1 MGFLIHGP
9 ERGGRSLMFKT
20 VERNLSLTERT
31 QLQIEAL
38 IVDQSLRSGE
48 RLPPQDELAERL
60 GVSRTVIREAV
71 RFLIAKGLIEA
82 RKGSGVYVRPA
93 GGTADSVKTPELSVE
108 KEVPEVQGSAA
119 SKGGRLLPEERRR
132 RILEMLDQSES
143 VTVSDLVQR
152 LGVSRVTARADL
164 DSLGAEGAL
173 VRSHG
178 GALKPMDPRSDY
190 PLQLKQTLHHAEKVR
205 IAAAAAKLVHEGDTV
220 AFDSG
225 TTTCEVAK
233 QIKRLNFRSLT
244 VITNALN
251 IANELSGLPWI
262 SLIMTGGILRH
273 KSGSFTGPH
282 AHETLRNL
290 NADHLFLGAD
300 AIDVDA
306 GLTTPDILGAQVALR
321 MIELAREVTVVVD
334 ASKFGR
340 HSLTLS
346 GKIEDVDRVI
356 TDVRASSTHVD
367 SLRQHGI
374 EVLLV

>member
-1 MGFLIHGP
+1 
-9 ERGGRSLMFKT
+9 MFKA

-31 QLQIEAL
+31 EQQLEEL

-48 RLPPQDELAERL
+48 RLPPQDQLAERL

-71 RFLIAKGLIEA
+71 RFLMAKGLLQA
-82 RKGSGVYVRPA
+82 RKGSGVYVRRAEPGLPGGSQVEDGPGQREGNQEAEQA
-93 GGTADSVKTPELSVE
+93 GEHQHTGP
-108 KEVPEVQGSAA
+108 
-119 SKGGRLLPEERRR
+119 GRFLPEERRR
-132 RILEMLDQSES
+132 RILEMLDQAECI
-143 VTVSDLVQR
+143 TVSDLVER
-152 LGVSRVTARADL
+152 FGVSRVTARADL
-164 DSLGAEGAL
+164 DCLAGEGAL

-205 IAAAAAKLVHEGDTV
+205 IAAAAAKLIHDGDTV

-225 TTTCEVAK
+225 TTTCEIAK

-251 IANELSGLPWI
+251 IANELSSLPWV
-262 SLIMTGGILRH
+262 SLIMTGGMLRH
-273 KSGSFTGPH
+273 KSGSFTGPQ
-282 AHETLRNL
+282 AHETLRDL

-300 AIDVDA
+300 AIDVEA

-346 GKIEDVDRVI
+346 GKIEDVGRVI
-356 TDVRASSTHVD
+356 TDARVSPIHVD
-367 SLRQHGI
+367 SLRQRGI
-374 EVLLV
+374 EVIIV